1 MRMGA
6 LATIGYQRP
15 ANLVHL
21 LFDNQVHESTGGQAT
36 VSSSVDVCG
45 IAAACGYPQVVRA
58 ETPDELAGCLSTA
71 GNELSFL
78 HVPIQTGVAEP
89 LPRPA
94 IEPPAVAQRLREFL
108 RRTS

>member
-15 ANLVHL
+15 ANLVHIL
-21 LFDNQVHESTGGQAT
+21 LDNRSTSRLADRRPCRPRST
-36 VSSSVDVCG
+36 CVALPPT
-45 IAAACGYPQVVRA
+45 AAIHRWRA
-58 ETPDELAGCLSTA
+58 ETPDELAGFLSTA

-94 IEPPAVAQRLREFL
+94 IEPPAVAQRLC
-108 RRTS
+108 